1 MDNFR
6 PTLGIES
13 DDKYLNAKTKLI
25 EFLKAIKALNPAQ
38 SNALANE
45 FLTAMGIASSFDTLI
60 ALMNNGGRI

>member
-25 EFLKAIKALNPAQ
+25 EFLKAIKDLTPAQ

-45 FLTAMGIASSFDTLI
+45 FLTAMGIASSFDALI